1 LNRIRIN
8 VIQKITTLIVLFCA
22 SCGAALASEPAIYA
36 QTIWIDVRTV
46 TEYESGHLPGARNIG
61 FEGIGKQIS
70 NVTTDKNTVLR
81 LYCRSGRRSSL
92 AKQTL
97 ERVGYTNVVNAGGLN
112 DVISRTQLQPVIGA
126 DCIANEC

>member
-1 LNRIRIN
+1 M
-8 VIQKITTLIVLFCA
+8 
-22 SCGAALASEPAIYA
+22 
-36 QTIWIDVRTV
+36 RTV

-81 LYCRSGRRSSL
+81 LYCRSGRRSGL

-97 ERVGYTNVVNAGGLN
+97 ERLGYTNVVNAGGLN
-112 DVISRTQLQPVIGA
+112 DVISRTQLQPVTGA